1 MVMPFPNVGTRTEVA
16 EHSIWMPDMRWMVC
30 RDGDLPWRQ
39 VQSCKFFLV
48 VAWCALGYKRIV
60 AARLNGSADACFLTT
75 STVSHL
81 LERCNYPG
89 TSCPANGLNIRR
101 LPCYNLMFTTRSAT
115 YTHWETLP
123 WSLSAS
129 LVSASIELPSHTDS
143 KFIAICISCSIQ
155 FTVSYVDGVGHQ
167 AHGVAWRQS
176 LLPYSRHAVEIQAA
190 AILGPSRC
198 FTPFHGSWPPCD
210 APMRLFRG
218 HNPRTAR
225 GSSRLKSEPC
235 LALTQAV

>member
-1 MVMPFPNVGTRTEVA
+1 MDV
-16 EHSIWMPDMRWMVC
+16 S

-39 VQSCKFFLV
+39 VQSCNCKCFLV
-48 VAWCALGYKRIV
+48 VAWCALGYRTIV
-60 AARLNGSADACFLTT
+60 AARLNESAGSRCLFLDD
-75 STVSHL
+75 VDCLHL
-81 LERCNYPG
+81 LERRNYPG
-89 TSCPANGLNIRR
+89 PSCLGQWTEHSTSTLLQLEHVYDSI
-101 LPCYNLMFTTRSAT
+101 S
-115 YTHWETLP
+115 YTHLETLP
-123 WSLSAS
+123 WSLFAS
-129 LVSASIELPSHTDS
+129 LASASIELPSHTD
-143 KFIAICISCSIQ
+143 KFIALCISCSIQ
-155 FTVSYVDGVGHQ
+155 FTVSYVDGIGHQ

-190 AILGPSRC
+190 AILGPSRR